1 MIGFF
6 RKIRQKLL
14 FGNKLGKYLLYAI
27 GEILLVVIGI
37 LIALQINNQ
46 NDLRKDRIKELH
58 YLENIKTD
66 LNINLLE
73 MDRYLDI
80 RTEYIAAASRIIE
93 HFEGKPITD
102 FTAFNADGV
111 NIYSWQKFDQN
122 NNTFQELVNS
132 GNLALLSNEAIK
144 KSLLDIESLYKKMK
158 SEEDH
163 YRFDSEHVIYEPLYE
178 LMDLNPLVSNF
189 EFYASNGSSGKDVV
203 LTHEYFSEY
212 LKSKK
217 LKNGFVLTVL
227 EFTVMNE
234 QMTEIKAMTE
244 ELILSIDREILKG

>member
-1 MIGFF
+1 MIRFF
-6 RKIRQKLL
+6 SKIRQKLF
-14 FGNKLGKYLLYAI
+14 FGHSPGKYLLYAI

-46 NDLRKDRIKELH
+46 NDLRKDRIKEIQ

-80 RTEYIAAASRIIE
+80 RTENIEGAARIIE

-102 FTAFNADGV
+102 YSAFNADGV
-111 NIYSWQKFDQN
+111 KIYNWQKFYMN

-132 GNLALLSNEAIK
+132 GNLALISNESIK
-144 KSLLDIESLYKKMK
+144 NMLLDIESLYKTMK

-163 YRFDSEHVIYEPLYE
+163 YRFDTEKLLYEPLYE
-178 LMDLNPLVSNF
+178 MMDLRPMVSNF
-189 EFYASNGSSGKDVV
+189 EFHASNGSSGEDVT
-203 LTHEYFSEY
+203 LTSEYFADF
-212 LKSKK
+212 LKNRKV
-217 LKNGFVLTVL
+217 KNGFVMTIL
-227 EFTVMNE
+227 EFTLMNE
-234 QMTEIKAMTE
+234 QMRGIKEMTE
-244 ELILSIDREILKG
+244 DLILLLDQEIQKG